1 MAIRLNK
8 EEIDAIARRV
18 LELMR
23 EGNHVI
29 IDDTIEDA
37 DGDEWVTVE
46 EAAAILN
53 LSKGRIYQ
61 IKNHLTHRKGNSKQ
75 SRVYF
80 LKSRLFEDYMNM

>member
-23 EGNHVI
+23 ENNHVI
-29 IDDTIEDA
+29 IEDS

-53 LSKGRIYQ
+53 LSKGRICQ
-61 IKNHLTHRKGNSKQ
+61 IKNHLTHRKGNSRQ

-80 LKSRLFEDYMNM
+80 LKSRLFEDYMNI

>member
-23 EGNHVI
+23 KKEYVI
-29 IDDTIEDA
+29 FEDE
-37 DGDEWVTVE
+37 DKDEWVTAE
-46 EAAAILN
+46 EAAKILG
-53 LSKGRIYQ
+53 LSKDRIYH
-61 IKNHLTHRKGNSKQ
+61 IKNHLTHRKGNSEK
-75 SRVYF
+75 SRVFF

>member
-23 EGNHVI
+23 EGNHI
-29 IDDTIEDA
+29 IIEDAIEDA

-61 IKNHLTHRKGNSKQ
+61 IKKN
-75 SRVYF
+75 
-80 LKSRLFEDYMNM
+80 

>member
-23 EGNHVI
+23 ENNHVI
-29 IDDTIEDA
+29 IEDA

-53 LSKGRIYQ
+53 LSTGRIYQ
-61 IKNHLTHRKGNSKQ
+61 IKNHLTHRKGNSRQ

-80 LKSRLFEDYMNM
+80 LKSRLFEDYMNI

>member
-23 EGNHVI
+23 ENNHVI
-29 IDDTIEDA
+29 IEDA

-61 IKNHLTHRKGNSKQ
+61 IKNHLTHRKGNSRQ

-80 LKSRLFEDYMNM
+80 LKSRLFEDYMNI

>member
-8 EEIDAIARRV
+8 EEIDAIALRV

-29 IDDTIEDA
+29 IEDA
-37 DGDEWVTVE
+37 IKDTDGDEWVTVE

-61 IKNHLTHRKGNSKQ
+61 IKNT
-75 SRVYF
+75 
-80 LKSRLFEDYMNM
+80 